1 MNNAEEPTL
10 LVCDDPV
17 PLDLGFSSS
26 TEHTFGLSPTWE
38 DLESGNFRPADNLL
52 SDRQQDAPTL
62 AVIFHCFWPEALES
76 LLPRLVC
83 LKSLAGMAIT
93 TDTEAKA
100 GEIHRLLEG
109 FRGSQTTTHVFVV
122 PNCGRDV
129 LPFWIALRDFAAD
142 YDFFLKLHSKKSHH
156 ADRNFPQDD
165 GRPAGEVWNED
176 IYDCLLPVSDQEIC
190 SLLKLMLEAE
200 LGAVYPRP
208 WPPLAR
214 HGWGDKRNKEHLVA
228 ILTSCGISPYLLF
241 APLIY
246 PIGNMFYG
254 RVTYFLKLADIFVN
268 GIDYPV
274 EPIEDDGTVLHAIER
289 CYTFLLTD
297 SGFNTACVFPASR
310 QHLNNEERPSRKLR
324 IFPLTPGR
332 VECGLHHPN
341 ESGGHTSALAIHDLY
356 AETISSASLRLAS
369 CEAVIKSFNS
379 SRLMGS
385 WSKLRHRLKI
395 NHKIDQA

>member
-1 MNNAEEPTL
+1 MNSAEGPTL

-38 DLESGNFRPADNLL
+38 VLESGSFRPADNLL
-52 SDRQQDAPTL
+52 SNRQQDAPSL

-76 LLPRLVC
+76 LLPRLLC
-83 LKSLAGMAIT
+83 LKSLAGVAIT

-109 FRGSQTTTHVFVV
+109 FRGSQTTTRVFVV

-156 ADRNFPQDD
+156 ADRNFPQAD
-165 GRPAGEVWNED
+165 GRPAGEVWNQD
-176 IYDCLLPVSDQEIC
+176 IYHCLLPESDQEIC
-190 SLLKLMLEAE
+190 SLLKLMLVAE

-214 HGWGDKRNKEHLVA
+214 HGWGDKRNKGNLVA

-241 APLIY
+241 GPLIY
-246 PIGNMFYG
+246 PVGNMFYG
-254 RVTYFLKLADIFVN
+254 RVAHFLKFADTFIN
-268 GIDYPV
+268 AIDYPI
-274 EPIEDDGTVLHAIER
+274 EPIQDDGTVLHAIER

-297 SGFNTACVFPASR
+297 SGVNTACVFPPSR
-310 QHLNNEERPSRKLR
+310 QQLNNVERPSRKLR
-324 IFPLTPGR
+324 IFPLTP
-332 VECGLHHPN
+332 
-341 ESGGHTSALAIHDLY
+341 ESAESRLRRLNSFGDHTSALLIHDLY
-356 AETISSASLRLAS
+356 AQTISNANSRLAS

-379 SRLMGS
+379 SKLMGS
-385 WSKLRHRLKI
+385 WSKLKRRLKK